1 MKKYYLI
8 YQITNKLN
16 GMIYIGKHKTSN
28 IDDGYMGSGL
38 RICNAIKKYGIENF
52 EKTILFECSS
62 DDEMNKLEA
71 EIVNEEFIS
80 RDDVY
85 NLKIG
90 GEGGWDYV
98 NKNSNNAE
106 KQARFFKN
114 KSADEIKAISKK
126 GGAAMKAK
134 HINMTPEEKECFKN
148 MCRLNTKKWNEANP
162 DYFKGER
169 NPMYGKTH
177 SEKTRKRLSETHTGS
192 QNSQYGKCW
201 IYSIHE
207 KKSIKIKSDDLMYYL
222 NNGWVKGRKM
232 KFD

>member
-38 RICNAIKKYGIENF
+38 RICRAIEKYGIENF
-52 EKTILFECSS
+52 DKTILFECSS
-62 DDEMNKLEA
+62 EEEMNAKEA
-71 EIVNEEFIS
+71 EIINEEFIS

-98 NKNSNNAE
+98 NKNPNNTGSA
-106 KQARFFKN
+106 QFFKN
-114 KSADEIKAISKK
+114 KSVDEIKAIHKK
-126 GGAAMKAK
+126 AHCAAREWYNKL
-134 HINMTPEEKECFKN
+134 TDEEKLQHNLYCKAN
-148 MCRLNTKKWNEANP
+148 HRKWLDEHP
-162 DYFKGER
+162 GYFKGER

-192 QNSQYGKCW
+192 QNSQYGTCW
-201 IYSIHE
+201 IYSVDE
-207 KKSIKIKSDDLMYYL
+207 KKSIKIQQTELQAYL
-222 NNGWVKGRKM
+222 NKGWSKGRKM

>member
-28 IDDGYMGSGL
+28 INDGYMGSGL
-38 RICNAIKKYGIENF
+38 RICRAIEKYGIENF
-52 EKTILFECSS
+52 EKIILFECSS
-62 DDEMNKLEA
+62 EDEMNKLEA

-85 NLKIG
+85 NIKLG
-90 GEGGWDYV
+90 GNGGWDYI
-98 NKNSNNAE
+98 NKNNNAG
-106 KQARFFKN
+106 ATRYFKN
-114 KSADEIKAISKK
+114 KSVDEIKAIQRR
-126 GGAAMKAK
+126 GGAALRAK
-134 HINMTPEEKECFKN
+134 YINMTPEEKECFRN
-148 MCRLNTKKWNEANP
+148 MRKLNIKKWHEANP
-162 DYFKGER
+162 GYFKGER

-177 SEKTRKRLSETHTGS
+177 SEKARKRLSETHTGS

-201 IYSIHE
+201 IYSMHE
-207 KKSIKIKSDDLMYYL
+207 KKSIRIKSDELMCYL
-222 NNGWVKGRKM
+222 NNGWIKGRKM

>member
-28 IDDGYMGSGL
+28 IDDDYMGSGV
-38 RICNAIKKYGIENF
+38 RIVRAIKKYGIENF

-62 DDEMNKLEA
+62 EEEMNAKEA
-71 EIVNEEFIS
+71 EIVNREFVS

-85 NLKIG
+85 NISLG
-90 GEGGWDYV
+90 GSGSWYFSNQNPNNFG
-98 NKNSNNAE
+98 NS
-106 KQARFFKN
+106 QYMKN
-114 KSADEIKAISKK
+114 K
-126 GGAAMKAK
+126 
-134 HINMTPEEKECFKN
+134 TPEEIARIKYNAGLATKTRYDNLSEFEKEQYIIN
-148 MCRLNTKKWNEANP
+148 NRLNHQKWLDEHP
-162 DYFKGER
+162 GYFKGER

-192 QNSQYGKCW
+192 QNSQYGTCW
-201 IYSIHE
+201 IYSVDE
-207 KKSIKIKSDDLMYYL
+207 KKSIKIQQTELQAYL
-222 NNGWVKGRKM
+222 NKGWSKGRKM

>member
-38 RICNAIKKYGIENF
+38 RICRAIEKYGIENF
-52 EKTILFECSS
+52 DKTILFECSS
-62 DDEMNKLEA
+62 EEEMNAKEA
-71 EIVNEEFIS
+71 EIINEEFIS

-98 NKNSNNAE
+98 NKNPNNTGSA
-106 KQARFFKN
+106 QFFKN
-114 KSADEIKAISKK
+114 KSVDEIKAIHKK
-126 GGAAMKAK
+126 AHHAAREWYNKL
-134 HINMTPEEKECFKN
+134 TDEEKLQHSLYCKAN
-148 MCRLNTKKWNEANP
+148 QRKWLDEHP
-162 DYFKGER
+162 GYFKGER

-192 QNSQYGKCW
+192 QNSQYGTCW
-201 IYSIHE
+201 IYSVNE
-207 KKSIKIKSDDLMYYL
+207 KKSIKIQQTELQAYL
-222 NNGWVKGRKM
+222 NKGWSKGRKM

>member
-28 IDDGYMGSGL
+28 IDDGYMGSGV
-38 RICNAIKKYGIENF
+38 RITRAIKKYGVENF
-52 EKTILFECSS
+52 EKTILFECASEE
-62 DDEMNKLEA
+62 EMNTKEA
-71 EIVNEEFIS
+71 EIVNAEFIS

-85 NLKIG
+85 NINLG
-90 GEGGWDYV
+90 GSGSWYFSNQNPNNYG
-98 NKNSNNAE
+98 NS
-106 KQARFFKN
+106 QYMKN
-114 KSADEIKAISKK
+114 K
-126 GGAAMKAK
+126 
-134 HINMTPEEKECFKN
+134 TPEEIASIRRKCALAAKAHYENLSEFEKEQYIIN
-148 MCRLNTKKWNEANP
+148 SRLINQRWLAEHP

-192 QNSQYGKCW
+192 QNSQYGTCW
-201 IYSIHE
+201 IYSDN
-207 KKSIKIKSDDLMYYL
+207 KKQSIKIQKTELQAYL
-222 NNGWVKGRKM
+222 NKGWSKGRKM